1 MASLIAVIAG
11 LIMFL
16 SFALIAGQMLLAL
29 SEAYIGL
36 GGSVIRLGF
45 SGSRW
50 TIKFAENFIG
60 WTVVAPTLSS
70 PLPTGPSFSCF

>member
-1 MASLIAVIAG
+1 LSPSGFFDNGLSLFQTIYREFASLGWFRLTMASLIAVIAG

-45 SGSRW
+45 SG
-50 TIKFAENFIG
+50 
-60 WTVVAPTLSS
+60 
-70 PLPTGPSFSCF
+70 